1 MPTGNVRRPN
11 ELPMISR
18 NECCAPAICKVVTGH
33 SGFTN
38 TYARCVGELVLSAIS
53 RLVVGGGAG
62 FAGRFDLSSN
72 FDRRTVTGRPEAHP
86 YVVRSFRARFGR
98 GVDRDGCRDTGCQ
111 TASPLAEGFA
121 MDMQSPHVED
131 TFAGLMTW
139 LTDGLDRSLQSFPS
153 AHTATAFGL
162 AIGLVRIYPR
172 ARWLFFCL
180 ATLAAVQRL
189 EAGAHFLSDVCAGAA
204 LGLFVAGLAT
214 DRRVLGGWFDRLE
227 KE

>member
-1 MPTGNVRRPN
+1 M
-11 ELPMISR
+11 
-18 NECCAPAICKVVTGH
+18 A
-33 SGFTN
+33 
-38 TYARCVGELVLSAIS
+38 Y
-53 RLVVGGGAG
+53 GAG
-62 FAGRFDLSSN
+62 ISADVVKLLIGRY
-72 FDRRTVTGRPEAHP
+72 RPSH
-86 YVVRSFRARFGR
+86 F
-98 GVDRDGCRDTGCQ
+98 
-111 TASPLAEGFA
+111 FA